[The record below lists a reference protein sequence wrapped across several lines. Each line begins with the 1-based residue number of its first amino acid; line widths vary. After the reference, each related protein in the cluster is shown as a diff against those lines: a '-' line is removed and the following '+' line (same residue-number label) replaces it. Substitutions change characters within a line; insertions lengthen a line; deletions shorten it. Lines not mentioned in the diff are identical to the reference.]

1 MKNKKDI
8 GVLTFTAIYSVIMIV
23 IFVVTVFILSHEKLQ
38 STEITKY
45 IVETEYV
52 YVAESDNVI
61 DSEDL
66 ESDSIAVVESAFET
80 LLVKEYLGKIGVF
93 NAGGELVR
101 VIDVYTKTLPEAD
114 RRMLEEGI
122 EIMSEKQLYSI
133 IQDYSS

>member
-52 YVAESDNVI
+52 YVTESDGGM
-61 DSEDL
+61 DSDDL
-66 ESDSIAVVESAFET
+66 ESDSIAVAESAFEA
-80 LLVKEYLGKIGVF
+80 LLAKEYLGKIGVF